1 MKTISN
7 NFLILLCLL
16 IGASAIRF
24 FFDQNTYIVN
34 ILSFINIVS
43 LLYVFYLILEQSS
56 KHFVF
61 LVDNNEQFGV
71 HIKNKKKVSF
81 KKRTNK
87 MRLILLLIGILYSLK
102 FANSIINDII
112 GMVALFLSIQSD
124 YIAESIG
131 VYFYKRK

>member
-1 MKTISN
+1 M
-7 NFLILLCLL
+7 
-16 IGASAIRF
+16 
-24 FFDQNTYIVN
+24 
-34 ILSFINIVS
+34 
-43 LLYVFYLILEQSS
+43 YVFYLILEQSS